1 MIERLIE
8 WSVRNRF
15 IVVVALIGTILWGA
29 WSVVRTP
36 LDAIP
41 DLSDNQIIVYA
52 DWPGRSPQVIED
64 QVTYPLASSLQG
76 LPNVKA
82 VRASSAYGF
91 TMIYVIFDDATDPY
105 FARTR
110 VLERLASVQ
119 GSLPSGVTPALGPD
133 GTGVG
138 HVYWYTVESQQH
150 DLAKLRSLQDWYL
163 RLQLQSV
170 PGVAE
175 VASIGGF
182 VRQYQIELDP
192 AKLYSYGVK
201 LQDVANAVRMSNNE
215 VGGGLVEENAAEYSV
230 RGRGYLQSAT
240 DLEEIVVKT
249 GPGGIPVKVS
259 QIGTVQLG
267 AETRR
272 GLLDKNGEG
281 EVVGGIVV
289 MRHGENA
296 KAVIDRV
303 KEKLKE
309 LEKGLPEG
317 VTVHAAYDR
326 SDLIERSVRTL
337 ATALTEEAIIVSLVV
352 LAFLFHIR
360 SALIIILAVPLAV
373 LISFILMQ
381 LFGITSNIMSL
392 GGVAI
397 AVGVLVDAAIITV
410 ENAYRHLAEQ
420 HERGEEPDYL
430 STVITSAQQVGRPI
444 FFSLLIILLSFAP
457 VFLLEGQEGKMFH
470 PLAYTKSFAIAAAA
484 VLSITVVPVLMS
496 FLLRGK
502 IRPEE
507 QNPVSRFFIRLYKP
521 VLTTALRFKKTTVG
535 LALLSILACVPVYQ
549 SIGSEFMPDL
559 DEGSLLFMPT
569 TLPDVNI
576 TEAKRIMQ
584 VQDKILMTFPE
595 VASVLGKVGRAET
608 STDPAPVSM
617 IETIINLKP
626 RSEWPD
632 PRKPKNTLIGELDAA
647 LQIPGV
653 TNGWTQP
660 IINRI
665 NMLATGVRTDLG
677 LKIYGSDLNE
687 LERLAVKAEGILKT
701 IPGAQDVFAER
712 IVGGRFLDIRPNREA
727 IARYGLQVGD
737 VQDVIETAIGGMT
750 LSTTVEGRERY
761 PIRMRFARELRG
773 DAESLRQILV
783 PAPTGAQIPL
793 SQLADVSLS
802 SGAPMIDSENGLL
815 RSIVFLNVR
824 GRDMGSFVEEAKE
837 RLSREIDLPGGTYLA
852 WSGQYENQIRA
863 TERLRIVVPAV
874 IAVVLFFLYLTFRS
888 LASSAMV
895 VLSIPF
901 ALIGGLLLQKVL
913 GYNFSVAVWVGYIAL
928 AGVAV
933 ETGVV
938 MLVYLNEA
946 LDRMLKKGSVTAAD
960 IQAATMEGAVFRLR
974 PKLMTVATALLGLMP
989 LMWSHGT
996 GSDVMRPIAA
1006 PMIGGLFT
1014 STLLVLI
1021 VLPVLFSLWKTWEL
1035 RQGKLAPSGSA
1046 VPSVTPRP
1054 DMNALASPSEKGS
1067 S

>member
-1 MIERLIE
+1 MIERIIE

-15 IVVVALIGTILWGA
+15 IVVIVLIGTMLWGA
-29 WSVVRTP
+29 WSITRTP

-41 DLSDNQIIVYA
+41 DLSDNQVIVFA
-52 DWPGRSPQVIED
+52 DWEGRSPQVIED

-76 LPNVKA
+76 LPHIKA

-91 TMIYVIFDDATDPY
+91 SMIYVIFDDATDPY

-119 GSLPSGVTPALGPD
+119 GNLPTGVVPALGPD

-138 HVYWYTVESQQH
+138 HVYWYTVEGKGY
-150 DLAKLRSLQDWYL
+150 DLAKLRSIQDWYL

-192 AKLYSYGVK
+192 AKLYTYGVK
-201 LQDVANAVRMSNNE
+201 LQDVANAVKLSNNE
-215 VGGGLVEENAAEYSV
+215 VGGGLVESNAAEYSV
-230 RGRGYLQSAT
+230 RGRGYIQSAA
-240 DLEEIVVKT
+240 DLENIVVKT
-249 GPGGIPVKVS
+249 TMGGVPVTISHV
-259 QIGTVQLG
+259 GTVQLG

-272 GLLDKNGEG
+272 GVLDKNGEG

-303 KEKLKE
+303 KGKLAE

-326 SDLIERSVRTL
+326 SDLIERSVATL
-337 ATALTEEAIIVSLVV
+337 TTALTEEAIIVSLVV
-352 LAFLFHIR
+352 LVFLFHAR
-360 SALIIILAVPLAV
+360 AALIIILSVPLAV
-373 LISFILMQ
+373 LISFILMR

-397 AVGVLVDAAIITV
+397 AIGVLVDAAIVMV

-420 HERGEEPDYL
+420 RARGETPDPL
-430 STVITSAQQVGRPI
+430 QTVVASAKQVGRPI
-444 FFSLLIILLSFAP
+444 FFSLLIVLLSFAP
-457 VFLLEGQEGKMFH
+457 VFMLEGQEGKLFH
-470 PLAYTKSFAIAAAA
+470 PLAFTKSFAIAAAA
-484 VLSITVVPVLMS
+484 ILAITAVPVLMS
-496 FLLRGK
+496 YLLRGK

-507 QNPVSRFFIRLYKP
+507 ENPVSRFFIRLYRP
-521 VLTTALRFKKTTVG
+521 ALETALRFKKTTVAI
-535 LALLSILACVPVYQ
+535 ALLSILACIPVYQ

-569 TLPDVNI
+569 TLPDVNV

-595 VASVLGKVGRAET
+595 VESVLGKVGRAET

-617 IETIINLKP
+617 IETIITLKP
-626 RSEWPD
+626 RAEWPD
-632 PRKPKNTLIGELDAA
+632 PRKPKDTLIGELDAK

-677 LKIYGSDLNE
+677 LKVYGSDLQE

-712 IVGGRFLDIRPNREA
+712 IVGGRFLDITPNREA

-750 LSTTVEGRERY
+750 LSTSVEGRERY
-761 PIRMRFARELRG
+761 PVRMRYARELRS
-773 DAESLRQILV
+773 DAEGIRQLLV
-783 PAPTGAQIPL
+783 PTMTGAQIPL
-793 SQLADVSLS
+793 SQLADVNVT
-802 SGAPMIDSENGLL
+802 SGAPMINSENGLL

-824 GRDMGSFVEEAKE
+824 GRDMGGFVAEAKQ
-837 RLSREIDLPGGTYLA
+837 RLAHELELPAGSYIA
-852 WSGQYENQIRA
+852 WSGQYENQIHA
-863 TERLRIVVPAV
+863 AERLRIVVPIVLV
-874 IAVVLFFLYLTFRS
+874 IVLFFLYMTFRD
-888 LASSAMV
+888 LKASALV

-901 ALIGGLLLQKVL
+901 ALIGGLLLQKAL

-938 MLVYLNEA
+938 MLVYLNES
-946 LDRMLKKGSVTAAD
+946 LDRMLANGPVTATD

-974 PKLMTVATALLGLMP
+974 PKLMTVAVDFIGLMP
-989 LMWSHGT
+989 IMWSQGT
-996 GSDVMRPIAA
+996 GADVMRPLTA

-1035 RQGKLAPSGSA
+1035 KRGTLAPSG
-1046 VPSVTPRP
+1046 
-1054 DMNALASPSEKGS
+1054 MEH
-1067 S
+1067 

>member
-1 MIERLIE
+1 MIERIIE

-15 IVVVALIGTILWGA
+15 IVLVTLIGTLLWGA
-29 WSVVRTP
+29 WSVTRTP

-41 DLSDNQIIVYA
+41 DLSDNQVIVFA
-52 DWPGRSPQVIED
+52 DWEGRSPQVIED

-76 LPNVKA
+76 LPHVKA

-91 TMIYVIFDDATDPY
+91 SMIYVIFDDATDPY

-119 GSLPSGVTPALGPD
+119 GSLPSGVVPALGPD

-138 HVYWYTVESQQH
+138 HVFWYTVEGKGY
-150 DLAKLRSLQDWYL
+150 DLARLRSLQDWYL

-192 AKLYSYGVK
+192 NKLYTYGVK
-201 LQDVANAVRMSNNE
+201 LQDVASAIKLSNNE

-230 RGRGYLQSAT
+230 RGRGYIQSAS
-240 DLEEIVVKT
+240 DLERIVVKT
-249 GPGGIPVKVS
+249 APGGIPVTVA
-259 QIGTVQLG
+259 QVGTVQLG

-272 GLLDKNGEG
+272 GVLDKNGEG

-303 KEKLKE
+303 KEKLVE

-317 VTVHAAYDR
+317 VSVHAAYDR
-326 SDLIERSVRTL
+326 SDLIERSVATL
-337 ATALTEEAIIVSLVV
+337 TTALTEEAIIVSLIV
-352 LAFLFHIR
+352 LLFLFHVR
-360 SALIIILAVPLAV
+360 SAVIIILSVPIAV
-373 LISFILMQ
+373 LISFILMRQ
-381 LFGITSNIMSL
+381 FGITSNIMSL

-397 AVGVLVDAAIITV
+397 AVGVLVDAAIVMV

-420 HERGEEPDYL
+420 RERGEEPDYIA
-430 STVITSAQQVGRPI
+430 TVIMSAKQVGRPI
-444 FFSLLIILLSFAP
+444 FFSLLIVLLSFGP
-457 VFLLEGQEGKMFH
+457 VFMLEGQEGKLFH
-470 PLAYTKSFAIAAAA
+470 PLAFTKSFAIAAAA
-484 VLSITVVPVLMS
+484 VLAITVVPVLMS

-502 IRPEE
+502 IRSEE
-507 QNPVSRFFIRLYKP
+507 ENPVSRFFIRLYKP
-521 VLTTALRFKKTTVG
+521 ALTTALRFKKTTVG
-535 LALLSILACVPVYQ
+535 LAVVSILACIPVYQ

-595 VASVLGKVGRAET
+595 VESVLGKVGRAET

-632 PRKPKNTLIGELDAA
+632 PRKPKNKLIGELDAA

-677 LKIYGSDLNE
+677 LKVYGGDLRE
-687 LERLAVKAEGILKT
+687 LERLAVKAESILKT

-712 IVGGRFLDIRPNREA
+712 IVGGRFLDITPNREA

-750 LSTTVEGRERY
+750 LSTSVEGRERY
-761 PIRMRFARELRG
+761 PIRMRYARELRG
-773 DAESLRQILV
+773 DAESLKQMLV
-783 PAPTGAQIPL
+783 PTMAGAQIPL
-793 SQLADVSLS
+793 GQLADIQVTT
-802 SGAPMIDSENGLL
+802 GAPMINSENGLL

-837 RLSREIDLPGGTYLA
+837 RLNKELELPGGSYIA

-863 TERLRIVVPAV
+863 AERLRVVVPIVLV
-874 IAVVLFFLYLTFRS
+874 IVLFFLYMTFRD
-888 LASSAMV
+888 LKASALV

-901 ALIGGLLLQKVL
+901 ALIGGLLLQKAL

-946 LDRMLKKGSVTAAD
+946 LDQRLARGPVTALD
-960 IQAATMEGAVFRLR
+960 IHDATMEGAVFRLR
-974 PKLMTVATALLGLMP
+974 PKLMTVAVDFIGLMP
-989 LMWSHGT
+989 IMWSQGT
-996 GSDVMRPIAA
+996 GADVMRPLTA

-1035 RQGKLAPSGSA
+1035 RRGTL
-1046 VPSVTPRP
+1046 VPSETVH
-1054 DMNALASPSEKGS
+1054 S
-1067 S
+1067 

>member
-1 MIERLIE
+1 MIEKIIE

-15 IVVVALIGTILWGA
+15 MVVVALIGMILGGI
-29 WSVVRTP
+29 WSILRTP

-41 DLSDNQIIVYA
+41 DLSDNQVIVYA

-76 LPNVKA
+76 LPNIKA

-91 TMIYVIFDDATDPY
+91 SMVYAIFDDATDPY

-119 GSLPSGVTPALGPD
+119 SRLPAGVTPALGPD

-138 HVYWYTVESQQH
+138 HVYWYTVEGKGY
-150 DLAKLRSLQDWYL
+150 DLARLRSIQDWYL

-192 AKLYSYGVK
+192 EKLYTYGVK
-201 LQDVANAVRMSNNE
+201 LDEVAKAVRMSNNE
-215 VGGGLVEENAAEYSV
+215 VGGGLVEQNSAEYSV
-230 RGRGYLQSAT
+230 RGRGYIQSAA

-249 GPGGIPVKVS
+249 APGGVPVKVA

-267 AETRR
+267 ADTRR
-272 GLLDKNGEG
+272 GMLDKNGEG
-281 EVVGGIVV
+281 EVVGGIIV

-296 KAVIDRV
+296 KVVIDRV
-303 KEKLKE
+303 KEKLEE
-309 LEKGLPEG
+309 LSKGLPEG
-317 VTVHAAYDR
+317 ISVHAAYDR
-326 SDLIERSVRTL
+326 SDLIERSVDTL
-337 ATALTEEAIIVSLVV
+337 KVALTEEAVIVSLVV
-352 LAFLFHIR
+352 LAFLFHLR
-360 SALIIILAVPLAV
+360 SALIIILSVPIAV
-373 LISFILMQ
+373 LASFILMRQ
-381 LFGITSNIMSL
+381 FGITSNIMSL

-397 AVGVLVDAAIITV
+397 AVGVLVDAAIVMV

-420 HERGEEPDYL
+420 RERGEEPDPL
-430 STVITSAQQVGRPI
+430 ETVIRSAKQVGRPI
-444 FFSLLIILLSFAP
+444 FFSLLIVLLSFAP
-457 VFLLEGQEGKMFH
+457 VFMLVGQEGKMFH
-470 PLAYTKSFAIAAAA
+470 PLAFTKSFAIAAAA
-484 VLSITVVPVLMS
+484 VIAITVVPVLMS
-496 FLLRGK
+496 FLLRGR

-507 QNPVSRFFIRLYKP
+507 ENPVSRFFIRLYKP
-521 VLTTALRFKKTTVG
+521 VLGTALRFKKTTVG
-535 LALLSILACVPVYQ
+535 LAILSILACIPVYQ

-576 TEAKRIMQ
+576 TEAKRILQ

-595 VASVLGKVGRAET
+595 VEMVLGKVGRAET
-608 STDPAPVSM
+608 STDPAPISM
-617 IETIINLKP
+617 IETVVTLKP
-626 RSEWPD
+626 RAEWPD
-632 PRKPKNTLIGELDAA
+632 PRKAKNALIAEMDAK

-677 LKIYGSDLNE
+677 LKVYGSDLKE
-687 LERLAVKAEGILKT
+687 LERLAVRAEGILKT

-712 IVGGRFLDIRPNREA
+712 IVGGRFLDITPKREA

-737 VQDVIETAIGGMT
+737 VLDVIETAIGGMT
-750 LSTTVEGRERY
+750 LSTSVEGRERY
-761 PIRMRFARELRG
+761 AIRMRYARELRG

-783 PAPTGAQIPL
+783 PTMTGAQIPL
-793 SQLADVSLS
+793 SQLADVTVT
-802 SGAPMIDSENGLL
+802 SGAPMINSENGLL

-824 GRDMGSFVEEAKE
+824 GRDMGGFVTEAKE
-837 RLSREIDLPGGTYLA
+837 RLSRELELPGGTYLA

-863 TERLRIVVPAV
+863 TERLRVVVPIVLVIVV
-874 IAVVLFFLYLTFRS
+874 FFLYLTFRN
-888 LASSAMV
+888 LASSTMV
-895 VLSIPF
+895 LLSIPF
-901 ALIGGLLLQKVL
+901 ALIGGLLLQKAL

-938 MLVYLNEA
+938 MLVYLDES
-946 LDRMLKKGSVTAAD
+946 LDRMLEKGPVTAAD

-974 PKLMTVATALLGLMP
+974 PKLMTVAVDFIGLMP
-989 LMWSHGT
+989 IMWSVGT
-996 GSDVMRPIAA
+996 GSDIMRPIAA

-1014 STLLVLI
+1014 STILVLI
-1021 VLPVLFSLWKTWEL
+1021 VLPVLFSLWKTFEL
-1035 RQGKLAPSGSA
+1035 RRGTLAPS
-1046 VPSVTPRP
+1046 
-1054 DMNALASPSEKGS
+1054 NSEH
-1067 S
+1067 

>member
-1 MIERLIE
+1 MIERIIE

-15 IVVVALIGTILWGA
+15 IVVLALIGTLLWGV
-29 WSVVRTP
+29 WSIARTP

-41 DLSDNQIIVYA
+41 DLSDNQVIVFA
-52 DWPGRSPQVIED
+52 DWEGRSPQVIED

-91 TMIYVIFDDATDPY
+91 SMIYVIFDDATNLY

-119 GSLPSGVTPALGPD
+119 GNLPPGVVPALGPD

-138 HVYWYTVESQQH
+138 HVFWYTVEGKGY
-150 DLAKLRSLQDWYL
+150 DLARLRSLQDWYL

-182 VRQYQIELDP
+182 VRQYQIEVDP
-192 AKLYSYGVK
+192 AKLFSYGVS
-201 LQDVANAVRMSNNE
+201 LQEVANAVKMSNNE
-215 VGGGLVEENAAEYSV
+215 VGGGLVEQNAAEYSV
-230 RGRGYLQSAT
+230 RGRGYIRSAA
-240 DLEEIVVKT
+240 DLEGIVVKT
-249 GPGGIPVKVS
+249 APGGIPVTVA
-259 QIGTVQLG
+259 QVGTVQLG

-272 GLLDKNGEG
+272 GVIDKNGEG

-303 KEKLKE
+303 KGKLAD
-309 LEKGLPEG
+309 LQKGLPEG

-326 SDLIERSVRTL
+326 SGLIERSVATL
-337 ATALTEEAIIVSLVV
+337 TTALTEEAVIVSLVV
-352 LAFLFHIR
+352 VLFLFHVR
-360 SALIIILAVPLAV
+360 SAVIILLSVPLAV
-373 LISFILMQ
+373 LISFILMRQ
-381 LFGITSNIMSL
+381 FGVTSNLMSL

-397 AVGVLVDAAIITV
+397 AVGVLVDAAIVMV
-410 ENAYRHLAEQ
+410 ENAYRHLAERR
-420 HERGEEPDYL
+420 ERGEHPD
-430 STVITSAQQVGRPI
+430 TVETILVSAKQVGRPI
-444 FFSLLIILLSFAP
+444 FFSLLIVLLSFAP
-457 VFLLEGQEGKMFH
+457 VFMLEGQEGKLFH
-470 PLAYTKSFAIAAAA
+470 PLAFTKSFAIAGAA
-484 VLSITVVPVLMS
+484 VLAITAVPVLMS
-496 FLLRGK
+496 FLLRGR

-507 QNPVSRFFIRLYKP
+507 ENPVSRFFIRLYKP
-521 VLTTALRFKKTTVG
+521 VLSTALRFKKTTVA
-535 LALLSILACVPVYQ
+535 LAVVSILACIPVYQ

-569 TLPDVNI
+569 TLPDVNL
-576 TEAKRIMQ
+576 TEAKRLMQ

-595 VASVLGKVGRAET
+595 VESVLGKVGRAET

-617 IETIINLKP
+617 IETIVNLKP

-632 PRKPKNTLIGELDAA
+632 PRKSKNALIGELDAA

-677 LKIYGSDLNE
+677 LKIYGSDLQE

-712 IVGGRFLDIRPNREA
+712 IVGGRFLDITPDRGA
-727 IARYGLQVGD
+727 IARYGLRVGD

-761 PIRMRFARELRG
+761 AVRMRYARELRG
-773 DAESLRQILV
+773 DAEGLRQLLV
-783 PAPTGAQIPL
+783 PTPTGAQIPL
-793 SQLADVSLS
+793 SQLADVRVT
-802 SGAPMIDSENGLL
+802 SGAPMINSENGLL

-824 GRDMGSFVEEAKE
+824 GRDMGSFVEEAKA
-837 RLSREIDLPGGTYLA
+837 RLNHELELSGGSYMA

-863 TERLRIVVPAV
+863 TERLRIVVPIVLA
-874 IAVVLFFLYLTFRS
+874 IVLFFLYLTFRN

-901 ALIGGLLLQKVL
+901 ALIGGLLLQKAL

-938 MLVYLNEA
+938 MLVYLDEA
-946 LDRMLKKGSVTAAD
+946 LDRMLAKGPVTASD

-974 PKLMTVATALLGLMP
+974 PKLMTVAVDFIGLMP
-989 LMWSHGT
+989 IMWSQGT

-1021 VLPVLFSLWKTWEL
+1021 VIPVLFTLWKTAQWK
-1035 RQGKLAPSGSA
+1035 RGALAPSGTA
-1046 VPSVTPRP
+1046 H
-1054 DMNALASPSEKGS
+1054 
-1067 S
+1067 

>member
-1 MIERLIE
+1 MIERIIE

-15 IVVVALIGTILWGA
+15 IVVLALIATVVWGTFSIF
-29 WSVVRTP
+29 RTP

-41 DLSDNQIIVYA
+41 DLSDNQVIVFA
-52 DWPGRSPQVIED
+52 DWEGRSPQVIED

-91 TMIYVIFDDATDPY
+91 SMIYVIFDDATDPY

-110 VLERLASVQ
+110 VLERLSSVQ
-119 GSLPSGVTPALGPD
+119 GNLPAGVVPALGPD

-138 HVYWYTVESQQH
+138 HVYWYTVESKSH
-150 DLAKLRSLQDWYL
+150 DLARLRSLQDWYL

-182 VRQYQIELDP
+182 VRQYQVELEP
-192 AKLYSYGVK
+192 TKLFTYGVK
-201 LQDVANAVRMSNNE
+201 LQDVANAIRMSNNE

-230 RGRGYLQSAT
+230 RGRGYIQSPA
-240 DLEEIVVKT
+240 DLERIVVKT
-249 GPGGIPVKVS
+249 GPGGIPVTVA
-259 QIGTVQLG
+259 QVGTVQLG

-296 KAVIDRV
+296 KVVIDRV
-303 KEKLKE
+303 KEKLAE

-317 VTVHAAYDR
+317 VTLHAAYDR
-326 SDLIERSVRTL
+326 SDLIERSVATL
-337 ATALTEEAIIVSLVV
+337 TTALTEEAIIVSLVV
-352 LAFLFHIR
+352 LVFLFHVR
-360 SALIIILAVPLAV
+360 SALIIILSVPLAV
-373 LISFILMQ
+373 LISFILMRH
-381 LFGITSNIMSL
+381 FGITSNIMSL

-397 AVGVLVDAAIITV
+397 AVGVLVDAAIVMV

-420 HERGEEPDYL
+420 RERGEEPDYIE
-430 STVITSAQQVGRPI
+430 TVLTSAKQVGRPI
-444 FFSLLIILLSFAP
+444 FFSLLIVLLSFAP
-457 VFLLEGQEGKMFH
+457 VFMLEGQEGKMFH
-470 PLAYTKSFAIAAAA
+470 PLAFTKSFAIAGAAILA
-484 VLSITVVPVLMS
+484 ITAVPVMMS
-496 FLLRGK
+496 YLLRGK
-502 IRPEE
+502 IRAEE
-507 QNPVSRFFIRLYKP
+507 ENPVSRFFIRLYKP
-521 VLTTALRFKKTTVG
+521 VLSTALRFKKMTVG
-535 LALLSILACVPVYQ
+535 LAVISVLACIPVYQ

-595 VASVLGKVGRAET
+595 VESVLGKVGRAET

-677 LKIYGSDLNE
+677 LKVYGSDLQE
-687 LERLAVKAEGILKT
+687 LERIAVKAEGILKS

-712 IVGGRFLDIRPNREA
+712 IVGGRFLDITPNREA

-737 VQDVIETAIGGMT
+737 VQDVIETAIGGMP
-750 LSTTVEGRERY
+750 LSTSVEGRERY
-761 PIRMRFARELRG
+761 SIRMRYARELRG

-783 PAPTGAQIPL
+783 PTPAGAQIPL
-793 SQLADVSLS
+793 SLLADVNVTT
-802 SGAPMIDSENGLL
+802 GAPMINSENGLL

-824 GRDMGSFVEEAKE
+824 DRDMGSFVEEAKQ
-837 RLSREIDLPGGTYLA
+837 RLDHELELPAGSYLA
-852 WSGQYENQIRA
+852 WSGQYENQERA
-863 TERLRIVVPAV
+863 NERLRVVVPAV
-874 IAVVLFFLYLTFRS
+874 LVIVLFFLYMTFRN
-888 LASSAMV
+888 LKASALV

-901 ALIGGLLLQKVL
+901 ALIGGLLLQKAL

-946 LDRMLKKGSVTAAD
+946 LDRRMARGPVTAED
-960 IQAATMEGAVFRLR
+960 IQEATMEGAVYRLR
-974 PKLMTVATALLGLMP
+974 PKLMTVAVDFIGLMP
-989 LMWSHGT
+989 IMWSQGT
-996 GSDVMRPIAA
+996 GADVMRPLTA
-1006 PMIGGLFT
+1006 PVIGGLFT
-1014 STLLVLI
+1014 STILVLI

-1035 RQGKLAPSGSA
+1035 RRGTL
-1046 VPSVTPRP
+1046 T
-1054 DMNALASPSEKGS
+1054 PSEEAAMAVA
-1067 S
+1067 